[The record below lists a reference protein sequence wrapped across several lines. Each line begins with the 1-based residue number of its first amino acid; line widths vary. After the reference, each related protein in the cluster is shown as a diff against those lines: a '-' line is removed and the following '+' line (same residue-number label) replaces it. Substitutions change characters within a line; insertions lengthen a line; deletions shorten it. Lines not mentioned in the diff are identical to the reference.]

1 MSLYSLDKEHF
12 SGYIVLQLPG
22 DDKEVAQTE
31 TKAAASFKS
40 CECAAAILWEEIS
53 LGCQITSPSPV
64 WRAAQRRPVLFVWS
78 TVAGMLDVC
87 WCLPGCAIMNHRFSG
102 SDSAVWCLWTAS
114 TQISV
119 IFFPEDV
126 TVVCPTVF
134 YSFTRE
140 PQLSLTAHWI
150 HSVPMVT
157 MLRPRAG
164 PEEARPF
171 LLPSVVL
178 LSFFAAVVEA
188 ASAWQMNNHQVVV
201 CFSLG
206 SSYLNSDGETP
217 DWTLCSVTGL
227 RE

>member
-1 MSLYSLDKEHF
+1 MRGNITWLPNHESKSSLK
-12 SGYIVLQLPG
+12 SGTTPTRPLCVVNSSCCVSVCWMFADVFLAVSSWIIVFQ
-22 DDKEVAQTE
+22 VQTQQ
-31 TKAAASFKS
+31 S
-40 CECAAAILWEEIS
+40 
-53 LGCQITSPSPV
+53 
-64 WRAAQRRPVLFVWS
+64 
-78 TVAGMLDVC
+78 DVC
-87 WCLPGCAIMNHRFSG
+87 EQPPPKLVLSFFQKMW
-102 SDSAVWCLWTAS
+102 LW
-114 TQISV
+114 SV
-119 IFFPEDV
+119 PQ
-126 TVVCPTVF
+126 CF

-217 DWTLCSVTGL
+217 DWTLCNVTRL